1 MNSIRSK
8 IIALSSISILF
19 VTLVMILLILNKN
32 SDTQQEITHK
42 SSDILEKNVLQQILT
57 TGKLQASEIAS
68 RLLAADKV
76 STSISGSVLSYRNNH
91 QDEEQGRVN
100 VIALLK
106 TQLEKQS
113 DLLGV
118 YVAFEEDA
126 FDGRDSRYI
135 DDGLTSSD
143 GRGRFVPY
151 AYRAGNNIQHEPLVG
166 FEDQS
171 RDDNGV
177 RAGEYYLCPK
187 ENKINCL
194 TDPYLYPVDG
204 KDVLLASFVSP
215 ILKNGRFLGI
225 AGVDMSLAFIQ
236 DLVEHNNAGVYGG
249 IGKMAI
255 ISPKGIIA
263 AYSGDNSVLGNK
275 LTETHDPQ
283 WHKLTAAKQGAA
295 HIEIID
301 QSLYAIIPIMVSGKA
316 NGWQVLISL
325 PKSVIHETVA
335 ELSQLIEENGNE
347 LAASSI
353 ISGLVCTFIA
363 IMILLWLM
371 NRILSPMVLTGGVLK
386 DLAEGEGDLTTRLKE
401 GSKDELGQIASS
413 LNHFLQRLH
422 GLITDIRESSSSIAE
437 NAEKSARSAEKST
450 KGIGSQQ
457 EQLSQVATAV
467 NEMSASAL
475 EVSGNALLAAEATEA
490 ARQGVALGQKTV
502 SETGDAI
509 YKLTSE
515 VEEASVVIKGLET
528 DSQNIGQILTTIQGI
543 AEQTNLLALNAAIE
557 AARAGEQ
564 GRGFAVVADEV
575 RMLAQRTQE
584 STGEIQTMI
593 EKLQQG
599 TAKVVIVMA
608 TGQEQAKYSVSKVNE
623 ANEALSNIIQQVN
636 VINDMGQ
643 QIATAAEQ
651 QSKVANSIS
660 CNIVNIDDSAKDV
673 SEQSQNSSSIAIELN
688 KLSKHLQIQVGRF
701 KL

>member
-1 MNSIRSK
+1 
-8 IIALSSISILF
+8 
-19 VTLVMILLILNKN
+19 
-32 SDTQQEITHK
+32 
-42 SSDILEKNVLQQILT
+42 
-57 TGKLQASEIAS
+57 
-68 RLLAADKV
+68 
-76 STSISGSVLSYRNNH
+76 
-91 QDEEQGRVN
+91 
-100 VIALLK
+100 
-106 TQLEKQS
+106 
-113 DLLGV
+113 
-118 YVAFEEDA
+118 
-126 FDGRDSRYI
+126 
-135 DDGLTSSD
+135 
-143 GRGRFVPY
+143 
-151 AYRAGNNIQHEPLVG
+151 
-166 FEDQS
+166 
-171 RDDNGV
+171 
-177 RAGEYYLCPK
+177 
-187 ENKINCL
+187 
-194 TDPYLYPVDG
+194 
-204 KDVLLASFVSP
+204 
-215 ILKNGRFLGI
+215 
-225 AGVDMSLAFIQ
+225 
-236 DLVEHNNAGVYGG
+236 
-249 IGKMAI
+249 
-255 ISPKGIIA
+255 
-263 AYSGDNSVLGNK
+263 
-275 LTETHDPQ
+275 
-283 WHKLTAAKQGAA
+283 
-295 HIEIID
+295 
-301 QSLYAIIPIMVSGKA
+301 MVSGKA

-371 NRILSPMVLTGGVLK
+371 NRILSPMVLTVDVLK